1 MIYLLTCN
9 KCRKQYVD
17 QTVFTTGGIIKNL
30 TLVNMR
36 VAYHAC
42 KNTCK
47 NIFVTVNIMVLLS
60 DNSMTFIEKA
70 DPTNHFQ
77 RKNYWKHTLKTF
89 APYGLNITEN
99 V

>member
-1 MIYLLTCN
+1 MEKFLIYLLTCN
-9 KCRKQYVD
+9 KRRKQYVD

-36 VAYHAC
+36 MAYHAC

-47 NIFVTVNIMVLLS
+47 NIFVTVNIMVY
-60 DNSMTFIEKA
+60 SMTFIEKA
-70 DPTNHFQ
+70 DPTNHLQ

-89 APYGLNITEN
+89 APYGLNIKEN